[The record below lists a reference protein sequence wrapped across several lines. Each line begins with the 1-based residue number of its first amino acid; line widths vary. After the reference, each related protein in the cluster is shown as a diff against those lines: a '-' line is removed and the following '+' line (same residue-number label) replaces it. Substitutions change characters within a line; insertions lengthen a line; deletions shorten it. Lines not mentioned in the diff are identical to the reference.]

1 MAKLPVYEQQTR
13 AESPVATPESMG
25 GAMGR
30 ATQDIGRTLADIG
43 ETMQRRESTIDRV
56 QKLNSFDQEAVTSLE
71 ALQTDE
77 SIASKSTLDKYQQTM
92 RQRADQLVA
101 SHTGSGESRA
111 ALRAQLE
118 NQIGQYT
125 KSAMGA
131 QIKAQHGLI
140 GKSIEKSANALALT
154 AGMAPDQY
162 INALSQFDSDLSQFE
177 GSIPQELLTQYRE
190 SGRSQIAT
198 NAVNSLIQSSQYDSA
213 KALMSDPTIAPLLT
227 ADAGRQFSMNI
238 AVGTYQKQQE
248 ITRQNQNVAKFTMLV
263 GRELTPEQQIKA
275 RMLPDKKNMTAADEI
290 MQLEII
296 QGKPASQAQ
305 VSDILGVKG
314 QFGDSLKGRS
324 LNFVTE
330 NATRYANGMMTPE
343 ERITFE
349 TSFNEAYGAIDK
361 QDPVTGQWSKIQP
374 TVPAFVQ
381 QAMTRGARFG
391 GGAARPA
398 APAAP
403 MGGGGAAPAAPMGGG
418 NAPAASTVAPVQ
430 AGGSQPIPT
439 NPGEQRSI
447 WDRRANIVGPVA
459 TVRSA
464 VQSVPG
470 VGPAA
475 ASSVFG
481 AAETRQADED
491 RVYVENATR
500 DLVRVLQN
508 NPKFAVT
515 EMKAIEKEIGIGP
528 EMFKSVESYESRL
541 MGINQS
547 LQDRMTDA
555 ENTLKSQ
562 VSLEERK
569 RATDNI
575 SAIKNFRQKL
585 GLPVPVRTE
594 SEVQV
599 LTPGTRYIDPNGR
612 EYTKR

>member
-13 AESPVATPESMG
+13 AETPVATTESMG
-25 GAMGR
+25 GSMAR

-56 QKLNSFDQEAVTSLE
+56 QKLNTFDQEAVTSLE
-71 ALQTDE
+71 ALQSDE
-77 SIASKSTLDKYQQTM
+77 SISSKSTLDKYQQTL
-92 RQRADQLVA
+92 RQRGDELIAK
-101 SHTGSGESRA
+101 HTGSGESRA
-111 ALRAQLE
+111 ALRAQID

-131 QIKAQHGLI
+131 QIKAQHSLI

-162 INALSQFDSDLSQFE
+162 VNALSQFDSDLSQFD
-177 GSIPQELLTQYRE
+177 GSIPKDLLDQYRE

-198 NAVNSLIQSSQYDSA
+198 NAVNSLVQSGQYDSA

-238 AVGTYQKQQE
+238 AVGRYKNEQDVV
-248 ITRQNQNVAKFTMLV
+248 RQNQNVAKYTMAL
-263 GRELTPEQQIKA
+263 GRNLTPDEQIKV

-314 QFGDSLKGRS
+314 QFGDSLQGRA
-324 LNFVTE
+324 LNYITD

-343 ERITFE
+343 ERLNFE
-349 TSFNEAYGAIDK
+349 VSYNEAYKPIEK
-361 QDPVTGQWSKIQP
+361 TDPVTGMITKI
-374 TVPAFVQ
+374 TPAIPPFIQ
-381 QAMTRGARFG
+381 QAMSRGARFG
-391 GGAARPA
+391 GGGAPRPA
-398 APAAP
+398 APPAMP
-403 MGGGGAAPAAPMGGG
+403 GGGGGA
-418 NAPAASTVAPVQ
+418 PAASSVAPVQ
-430 AGGSQPIPT
+430 AGEGQPIPS
-439 NPGEQRSI
+439 NPSDQRSI

-459 TVRSA
+459 TARSA
-464 VQSVPG
+464 IQAVPG

-475 ASSVFG
+475 ATSVFG
-481 AAETRQADED
+481 AEETRQADAD
-491 RVYVENATR
+491 RVYVENASR

-508 NPKFAVT
+508 NPKFA
-515 EMKAIEKEIGIGP
+515 EGERKAIEKEISVGP
-528 EMFKSVESYESRL
+528 EMFRSVESYEGKL
-541 MGINQS
+541 IGINQS
-547 LQDRMTDA
+547 LQDRLNDA
-555 ENTLKSQ
+555 QKTLTSQ

-575 SAIKNFRQKL
+575 NAITQFRQKL
-585 GLPVPVRTE
+585 GLPVMVKTAEDAQR
-594 SEVQV
+594 
-599 LTPGTRYIDPNGR
+599 LAPGTRFMDPSGN
-612 EYTKR
+612 EFTKR

>member
-13 AESPVATPESMG
+13 AETPVATTESMG
-25 GAMGR
+25 GSMAR

-56 QKLNSFDQEAVTSLE
+56 QKLNTFDQEAVTSLE
-71 ALQTDE
+71 ALQSDE
-77 SIASKSTLDKYQQTM
+77 SISSKSTLDKYQQTL
-92 RQRADQLVA
+92 RQRGDELIAK
-101 SHTGSGESRA
+101 HTGSGESRA
-111 ALRAQLE
+111 ALRAQID

-131 QIKAQHGLI
+131 QIKAQHSLI

-162 INALSQFDSDLSQFE
+162 VNALSQFDADLSQFD
-177 GSIPQELLTQYRE
+177 GSIPKDLLDQYRE

-198 NAVNSLIQSSQYDSA
+198 NAVNSLVQSGQYDSA

-238 AVGTYQKQQE
+238 AVGRYKNEQDVV
-248 ITRQNQNVAKFTMLV
+248 RQNQNVAKYTMAL
-263 GRELTPEQQIKA
+263 GRNLTPDEQIKV

-314 QFGDSLKGRS
+314 QFGDSLQGRA
-324 LNFVTE
+324 LNYITD

-343 ERITFE
+343 ERLNFE
-349 TSFNEAYGAIDK
+349 VSYNEAYKPIEK
-361 QDPVTGQWSKIQP
+361 TDPVTGMITKI
-374 TVPAFVQ
+374 TPAIPPFIQ
-381 QAMTRGARFG
+381 QAMSRGARFG
-391 GGAARPA
+391 GGGAPRPA
-398 APAAP
+398 APPAMP
-403 MGGGGAAPAAPMGGG
+403 GGGGGA
-418 NAPAASTVAPVQ
+418 PAASSVAPVQ
-430 AGGSQPIPT
+430 AGEGQPIPS
-439 NPGEQRSI
+439 NPSDQRSI

-459 TVRSA
+459 TARSA
-464 VQSVPG
+464 IQAVPG

-475 ASSVFG
+475 ATSVFG
-481 AAETRQADED
+481 AEETRQADAD
-491 RVYVENATR
+491 RVYVENASR

-508 NPKFAVT
+508 NPKFA
-515 EMKAIEKEIGIGP
+515 EGERKAIEKEISVGP
-528 EMFKSVESYESRL
+528 EMFRSVESYEGKL
-541 MGINQS
+541 IGINQS
-547 LQDRMTDA
+547 LQDRLNDA
-555 ENTLKSQ
+555 QKTLTSQ

-575 SAIKNFRQKL
+575 NAITQFRQKL
-585 GLPVPVRTE
+585 GLPVMVKTAEDAQR
-594 SEVQV
+594 
-599 LTPGTRYIDPNGR
+599 LAPGTRFMDPSGN
-612 EYTKR
+612 EFTKR

>member
-56 QKLNSFDQEAVTSLE
+56 QKLNTFDQEAVTSLE
-71 ALQTDE
+71 ALQSDE
-77 SIASKSTLDKYQQTM
+77 SISSKSTLDKYQQTM

-111 ALRAQLE
+111 ALRAQID

-131 QIKAQHGLI
+131 QIKAQHSLI

-162 INALSQFDSDLSQFE
+162 INALSQFDSDLSQFD
-177 GSIPQELLTQYRE
+177 GSIPKDLMTQYRE

-198 NAVNSLIQSSQYDSA
+198 NAVNSLVQSGQYDSA
-213 KALMSDPTIAPLLT
+213 KALMSDPTIAPLLS

-238 AVGTYQKQQE
+238 AVGRYKNEQE
-248 ITRQNQNVAKFTMLV
+248 ITRQNQNVSKFTMAL
-263 GRELTPEQQIKA
+263 GRNLTPEEQIKV
-275 RMLPDKKNMTAADEI
+275 RMLPEKKNMTAADEI
-290 MQLEII
+290 MQLEIV

-314 QFGDSLKGRS
+314 QFGDSLQGRA
-324 LNFVTE
+324 LNYITD

-343 ERITFE
+343 ERLNFE
-349 TSFNEAYGAIDK
+349 VSYNEAYKPIEK
-361 QDPVTGQWSKIQP
+361 SDPVTGMITKI
-374 TVPAFVQ
+374 TPAIPPFIQ

-391 GGAARPA
+391 GGGGGAPRPA
-398 APAAP
+398 APPAMP
-403 MGGGGAAPAAPMGGG
+403 GGGGGA
-418 NAPAASTVAPVQ
+418 PAASSVAPVQ
-430 AGGSQPIPT
+430 ADGGQPIPS
-439 NPGEQRSI
+439 NPSDQRSI

-459 TVRSA
+459 TARSA
-464 VQSVPG
+464 IQSVPG

-475 ASSVFG
+475 ATSVFG
-481 AAETRQADED
+481 AEETRQADAD
-491 RVYVENATR
+491 RVYVENASR

-508 NPKFAVT
+508 NPKFA
-515 EMKAIEKEIGIGP
+515 EGERKAIEKEISVGP
-528 EMFKSVESYESRL
+528 EMFRSVESYEGKL
-541 MGINQS
+541 IGINQS
-547 LQDRMTDA
+547 LQDRLNDA
-555 ENTLKSQ
+555 QKTLTSQ

-575 SAIKNFRQKL
+575 NAITQFRQKL
-585 GLPVPVRTE
+585 GLPVMVKTAEDAQRLAPD
-594 SEVQV
+594 
-599 LTPGTRYIDPNGR
+599 TRFMDPSGN
-612 EYTKR
+612 EFTKR

>member
-13 AESPVATPESMG
+13 AETPVATTESMG
-25 GAMGR
+25 GSMAR

-56 QKLNSFDQEAVTSLE
+56 QKLNTFDQEAVTSLE
-71 ALQTDE
+71 ALQSDE
-77 SIASKSTLDKYQQTM
+77 SISSKSTLDKYQQTL
-92 RQRADQLVA
+92 RQRGDELIAK
-101 SHTGSGESRA
+101 HTGSGESRA
-111 ALRAQLE
+111 ALRAQID

-131 QIKAQHGLI
+131 QIKAQHSLI

-162 INALSQFDSDLSQFE
+162 VNALSQFDSDLSQFD
-177 GSIPQELLTQYRE
+177 GSIPKDLLDQYRE

-198 NAVNSLIQSSQYDSA
+198 NAVNSLVQSGQYDSA

-238 AVGTYQKQQE
+238 AVGRYKNEQDVV
-248 ITRQNQNVAKFTMLV
+248 RQNQNVAKYTMAL
-263 GRELTPEQQIKA
+263 GRNLTPDEQIKV

-314 QFGDSLKGRS
+314 QFGDSLQGRA
-324 LNFVTE
+324 LNYITD

-343 ERITFE
+343 ERLNFE
-349 TSFNEAYGAIDK
+349 VSYNEAYKPIEK
-361 QDPVTGQWSKIQP
+361 TDPVTGMITKI
-374 TVPAFVQ
+374 TPAIPPFIQ
-381 QAMTRGARFG
+381 QAMSRGARFG
-391 GGAARPA
+391 GGGGGAPRPA
-398 APAAP
+398 APPAMP
-403 MGGGGAAPAAPMGGG
+403 GGGGGA
-418 NAPAASTVAPVQ
+418 PAASSVAPVQ
-430 AGGSQPIPT
+430 AGEGQPIPS
-439 NPGEQRSI
+439 NPSDQRSI

-459 TVRSA
+459 TARSA
-464 VQSVPG
+464 IQAVPG

-475 ASSVFG
+475 ATSVFG
-481 AAETRQADED
+481 AEETRQADAD
-491 RVYVENATR
+491 RVYVENASR

-508 NPKFAVT
+508 NPKFA
-515 EMKAIEKEIGIGP
+515 EGERKAIEKEISVGP
-528 EMFKSVESYESRL
+528 EMFRSVESYEGKL
-541 MGINQS
+541 IGINQS
-547 LQDRMTDA
+547 LQDRLNDA
-555 ENTLKSQ
+555 QKTLTSQ

-575 SAIKNFRQKL
+575 NAITQFRQKL
-585 GLPVPVRTE
+585 GLPVMVKTAEDAQR
-594 SEVQV
+594 
-599 LTPGTRYIDPNGR
+599 LAPGTRFMDPSGN
-612 EYTKR
+612 EFTKR

>member
-13 AESPVATPESMG
+13 AETPVATPESMG

-56 QKLNSFDQEAVTSLE
+56 QKLNTFDQEAVTSLE
-71 ALQTDE
+71 ALQSDE
-77 SIASKSTLDKYQQTM
+77 SISSKSTLDKYQQTL
-92 RQRADQLVA
+92 RQRGDELVA
-101 SHTGSGESRA
+101 KHTGSGESRA
-111 ALRAQLE
+111 ALRAQIE

-131 QIKAQHGLI
+131 QIKAQHSLI

-162 INALSQFDSDLSQFE
+162 INALSQFDSDLSQFD
-177 GSIPQELLTQYRE
+177 GSIPKDLMDQYRE

-213 KALMSDPTIAPLLT
+213 KALMSDPTIAPLLS

-238 AVGTYQKQQE
+238 AVGTYKKEQD
-248 ITRQNQNVAKFTMLV
+248 IARQNQNVAKYTMAL
-263 GRELTPEQQIKA
+263 GRNLTPEEQIKV
-275 RMLPDKKNMTAADEI
+275 RMLPEKKNMTAADEI

-296 QGKPASQAQ
+296 QSKPASQAQ

-314 QFGDSLKGRS
+314 QFGDSLQGRA
-324 LNFVTE
+324 LNYITD

-343 ERITFE
+343 ERLNFE
-349 TSFNEAYGAIDK
+349 VSYNEAYKPIEK
-361 QDPVTGQWSKIQP
+361 SDPVTGMITKI
-374 TVPAFVQ
+374 TPAIPPFIQ

-391 GGAARPA
+391 GGGGGAPRPA

-403 MGGGGAAPAAPMGGG
+403 AAMPGGGGGGA
-418 NAPAASTVAPVQ
+418 SSSVAPVQ
-430 AGGSQPIPT
+430 ADGGQPIPS
-439 NPGEQRSI
+439 NPSDQRSI

-459 TVRSA
+459 TARSA
-464 VQSVPG
+464 IQSVPG

-475 ASSVFG
+475 ATSVFG
-481 AAETRQADED
+481 AEETRQADAD
-491 RVYVENATR
+491 RIYVENASR

-508 NPKFAVT
+508 NPKFA
-515 EMKAIEKEIGIGP
+515 EGERKAIEKEISVGP
-528 EMFKSVESYESRL
+528 EMFRSVESYEGKL
-541 MGINQS
+541 IGINQS
-547 LQDRMTDA
+547 LQDRLNDA
-555 ENTLKSQ
+555 QKTLTSQ

-575 SAIKNFRQKL
+575 NAITQFRQKL
-585 GLPVPVRTE
+585 GLPVMVKTAEDAQR
-594 SEVQV
+594 
-599 LTPGTRYIDPNGR
+599 LAPGTRFMDPSGN
-612 EYTKR
+612 EFTKR

>member
-13 AESPVATPESMG
+13 AETPVATTESMG

-56 QKLNSFDQEAVTSLE
+56 QKLNTFDQEAVTSLE
-71 ALQTDE
+71 ALQSDE
-77 SIASKSTLDKYQQTM
+77 SISSKSTLDKYQQTL
-92 RQRADQLVA
+92 RQRGDELVA
-101 SHTGSGESRA
+101 KHTGSGESRA
-111 ALRAQLE
+111 ALRAQID

-131 QIKAQHGLI
+131 QIKAQHSLI

-162 INALSQFDSDLSQFE
+162 INALSQFDSDLSQFD
-177 GSIPQELLTQYRE
+177 GSIPKDLMDQYRE

-238 AVGTYQKQQE
+238 AVGTYKKEQD
-248 ITRQNQNVAKFTMLV
+248 IARQNQNVAKYTMAL
-263 GRELTPEQQIKA
+263 GRNLTPEEQIKV
-275 RMLPDKKNMTAADEI
+275 RMLPAKKDMTVADEI
-290 MQLEII
+290 IQLELV

-305 VSDILGVKG
+305 VSDIIGVKG
-314 QFGDSLKGRS
+314 QFGDSLQGRA
-324 LNFVTE
+324 LNYITD

-343 ERITFE
+343 ERLNFE
-349 TSFNEAYGAIDK
+349 VSYNEAYKPIEK
-361 QDPVTGQWSKIQP
+361 SDPVTGLITKI
-374 TVPAFVQ
+374 TPAIPPFIQ
-381 QAMTRGARFG
+381 QAMQRGARFG
-391 GGAARPA
+391 GGGVAGGGAPRPA

-403 MGGGGAAPAAPMGGG
+403 AMPGGGGGAAPAA
-418 NAPAASTVAPVQ
+418 SSVAPVQ
-430 AGGSQPIPT
+430 AGGGQPIPS
-439 NPGEQRSI
+439 NPSDQRSI

-459 TVRSA
+459 TARSA

-475 ASSVFG
+475 ATSIFG
-481 AAETRQADED
+481 AEETRQADAD
-491 RVYVENATR
+491 RVYVENASR

-508 NPKFAVT
+508 NPKFA
-515 EMKAIEKEIGIGP
+515 EGERKAIEKEINLGP
-528 EMFKSVESYESRL
+528 EIFRSVESYEGRL
-541 MGINQS
+541 IGINQS
-547 LQDRMTDA
+547 LQDRLNDA
-555 ENTLKSQ
+555 QQTLTSQ

-575 SAIKNFRQKL
+575 TAITQFRQKL
-585 GLPVPVRTE
+585 GLPVMVKTPEDAQR
-594 SEVQV
+594 
-599 LTPGTRYIDPNGR
+599 LAPGTRFMDPSGN
-612 EYTKR
+612 EFTKR